1 MAHIIGKTSATEH
14 CKVMTHMRPVTLDHL
29 VHLVRYIRISPF
41 PRFFFIIMAISLVTS
56 ITPLETVF
64 AQNTVTDLA
73 SLDGIT
79 HYGMAIEEVT
89 RKLEKKGSV
98 LEVVYSKNLS
108 DDNMDDFV
116 KLLFDEMLRLIEAW
130 FYEQKN
136 PENGIRIVVSNCKFC
151 KIGYCKRKGIREI
164 RIVSYKNGN
173 EFRHATVTHR
183 KLLEKEKTPAIAR
196 GLVSAVLGL

>member
-1 MAHIIGKTSATEH
+1 MVHT
-14 CKVMTHMRPVTLDHL
+14 RPVILDSPL
-29 VHLVRYIRISPF
+29 HLVRSIRIGRF
-41 PRFFFIIMAISLVTS
+41 PRFFIIFMAISLVTS
-56 ITPLETVF
+56 ITPLEKIS
-64 AQNTVTDLA
+64 AQETATDLA

-116 KLLFDEMLRLIEAW
+116 KLLYDEMIRLIEAW

-136 PENGIRIVVSNCKFC
+136 PENGIRIVISNCKFC
-151 KIGYCKRKGIREI
+151 KIGYCKRKGIKEI
-164 RIVSYKNGN
+164 RITSYKNGN
-173 EFRHATVTHR
+173 EFRHTTVIHR
-183 KLLEKEKTPAIAR
+183 KLLEKEKTPEIAR

>member
-1 MAHIIGKTSATEH
+1 MAHITGKTSVTER
-14 CKVMTHMRPVTLDHL
+14 CKVMAHMRPVALDPL
-29 VHLVRYIRISPF
+29 VHVARYIRSSPF
-41 PRFFFIIMAISLVTS
+41 PRLFLIIMAISLMIS
-56 ITPLETVF
+56 ITPLEKIS
-64 AQNTVTDLA
+64 AQNAATDLA

-136 PENGIRIVVSNCKFC
+136 PENGIRIVISNCKFC
-151 KIGYCKRKGIREI
+151 KIGYCNRKGIREI
-164 RIVSYKNGN
+164 RITSYKNGN
-173 EFRHATVTHR
+173 EFRHATVIHR
-183 KLLEKEKTPAIAR
+183 KLLEKEKTPEIAR
-196 GLVSAVLGL
+196 RLVSAVLGL

>member
-1 MAHIIGKTSATEH
+1 MAHITGKTSVTGR
-14 CKVMTHMRPVTLDHL
+14 CKGMALMRPVALDCL

-41 PRFFFIIMAISLVTS
+41 SRFCFIVMAISLVTS
-56 ITPLETVF
+56 ITPFETIS
-64 AQNTVTDLA
+64 AQDTATDLA

-136 PENGIRIVVSNCKFC
+136 PENGIRIVISNCKFC

-164 RIVSYKNGN
+164 RIASYKNGN
-173 EFRHATVTHR
+173 EFRHATVIHR
-183 KLLEKEKTPAIAR
+183 NLLEKEKTPEIAR
-196 GLVSAVLGL
+196 RLVSAVLGL